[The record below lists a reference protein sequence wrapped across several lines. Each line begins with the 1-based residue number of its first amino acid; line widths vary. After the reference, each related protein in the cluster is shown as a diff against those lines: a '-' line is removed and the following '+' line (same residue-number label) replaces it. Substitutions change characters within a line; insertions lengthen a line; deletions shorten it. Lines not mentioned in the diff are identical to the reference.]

1 MGLHQ
6 VLNLEGK
13 VVVLDN
19 LSAHVNEKF
28 REYIEAQGAKIFYLP
43 VATSFFNPIE
53 TVWAWVKGQW
63 RKRLLDPSLV

>member
-1 MGLHQ
+1 LIYFLCDGSTAPNVEIFFVGLHQ

-28 REYIEAQGAKIFYLP
+28 REYIEA
-43 VATSFFNPIE
+43 
-53 TVWAWVKGQW
+53 
-63 RKRLLDPSLV
+63 